1 MELTLFWAANGG
13 DVEEVKEI
21 LRNNPNVDVNWKD
34 NATGMTALIRASMNG
49 HDSVISVLL
58 AHSDID
64 VNVSDSEGETP
75 LMTAC
80 GSERESCFR
89 LLLEDS
95 RVKVNQPNNEGWTPL
110 RLLATGGQMSTIKWW
125 IASGREMD
133 LGKPGEENTDAIQ
146 QARWTE
152 WWWSETAKEGK
163 AKLATLLEKF
173 KESPE
178 ETRYLV
184 KLELGLLDELA
195 AEIFALVVF
204 VSGLSPR
211 RPLHEHPRF
220 QILRHCHSVT
230 PRAPKDA
237 VLPPVWLRQGDHLG
251 KSQRA
256 GLQTPRHVT
265 LPLKRHRFAP
275 NDESSLCIL
284 CLVSHFNLKFVFFFC
299 YFFFFFFLCG
309 WLWFVSFFPTT
320 NFAHLSCFLFLL
332 LLLLLLLFSFK
343 CTLEERTQ
351 KKVSL
356 LFHQEKEKEE
366 RKKKKE
372 EGNPLED

>member
-230 PRAPKDA
+230 P
-237 VLPPVWLRQGDHLG
+237 
-251 KSQRA
+251 KSSKRCC
-256 GLQTPRHVT
+256 VT
-265 LPLKRHRFAP
+265 ACLAQARR
-275 NDESSLCIL
+275 SS
-284 CLVSHFNLKFVFFFC
+284 
-299 YFFFFFFLCG
+299 
-309 WLWFVSFFPTT
+309 
-320 NFAHLSCFLFLL
+320 
-332 LLLLLLLFSFK
+332 
-343 CTLEERTQ
+343 R
-351 KKVSL
+351 
-356 LFHQEKEKEE
+356 EKPASRPSNASPCHSPIETAQIC
-366 RKKKKE
+366 
-372 EGNPLED
+372 PQ

>member
-34 NATGMTALIRASMNG
+34 NATGTTALIRASMNG

-58 AHSDID
+58 AHPDID

-80 GSERESCFR
+80 GSERVSCFS

-204 VSGLSPR
+204 VSDGLLDS
-211 RPLHEHPRF
+211 
-220 QILRHCHSVT
+220 
-230 PRAPKDA
+230 
-237 VLPPVWLRQGDHLG
+237 RQGDHSTSTPASRFFAIATRLPQELQKMLCYRLFGSG
-251 KSQRA
+251 KEIIS
-256 GLQTPRHVT
+256 G
-265 LPLKRHRFAP
+265 
-275 NDESSLCIL
+275 
-284 CLVSHFNLKFVFFFC
+284 
-299 YFFFFFFLCG
+299 
-309 WLWFVSFFPTT
+309 
-320 NFAHLSCFLFLL
+320 
-332 LLLLLLLFSFK
+332 
-343 CTLEERTQ
+343 
-351 KKVSL
+351 KVSEPAFKRL
-356 LFHQEKEKEE
+356 AMSLSH
-366 RKKKKE
+366 
-372 EGNPLED
+372 